1 MNPSTRKTED
11 VKDLQHVDASK
22 CHLVLVQVQGTST
35 VPEFP
40 LDTTVAQWPS
50 VDARLSD
57 VGTSEIEQTKQGGVL
72 VDHTGVCCS

>member
-11 VKDLQHVDASK
+11 VKDLQHVDAK
-22 CHLVLVQVQGTST
+22 CQLVLVQVQGTST
-35 VPEFP
+35 YLEFP

-57 VGTSEIEQTKQGGVL
+57 VGTSEIEQTKQGGV
-72 VDHTGVCCS
+72 VYE